1 MDDLTNSP
9 NLLVDSIAILDPIT
23 DSDSLASS
31 LNTDI
36 NSLDYFLARSAC
48 RAHTTGA
55 HTRPGEVAWVKAP
68 ANVNGYLLY
77 PEIDHNTNYGRL
89 TLEMCAIAQ
98 VDYEGSYRT
107 QTILFSHQIPQIIPN
122 PSDDAEY
129 IPTRHIFAQWID
141 DILSK
146 FETRYPHILTCI
158 LYHPTDLATS

>member
-9 NLLVDSIAILDPIT
+9 HLLVDSTAIVDTIT

-36 NSLDYFLARSAC
+36 NSLDYFLARSAR

-77 PEIDHNTNYGRL
+77 PEIDHNTDYGRL
-89 TLEMCAIAQ
+89 TLEMCAVAQ
-98 VDYEGSYRT
+98 VDYHGSYRT
-107 QTILFSHQIPQIIPN
+107 QTILFSD
-122 PSDDAEY
+122 PSY
-129 IPTRHIFAQWID
+129 LLSFKINSVLSSML
-141 DILSK
+141 ILSIRI
-146 FETRYPHILTCI
+146 TLAYATC
-158 LYHPTDLATS
+158 

>member
-1 MDDLTNSP
+1 MDDLTNSL
-9 NLLVDSIAILDPIT
+9 NLLVDSTAIIIDSVT

-36 NSLDYFLARSAC
+36 NSLDYFLARSAR

-89 TLEMCAIAQ
+89 TLMM
-98 VDYEGSYRT
+98 
-107 QTILFSHQIPQIIPN
+107 PN
-122 PSDDAEY
+122 
-129 IPTRHIFAQWID
+129 TF
-141 DILSK
+141 
-146 FETRYPHILTCI
+146 
-158 LYHPTDLATS
+158 